1 MIEDRILKGM
11 IKTFLDSFGI
21 KERTESVAFEHFCNY
36 CLLTHHRPD
45 AYSSDNFFYRIVHT
59 GNGGDKAIDGIMIEV
74 NEVAVSNI
82 EQLKGVVEKRKF
94 HANFVFVQAKTSS
107 KFDSGDMLKTGLG
120 VKDFFQKEKAD
131 LNANDNVMLFKEMAD
146 YILDNSIHHDER
158 PTCTIYY
165 VTTGKW
171 VKDKNLENTRKECE
185 NFLNRLNYFGEVRY
199 VPIDALK
206 LSAIYKEVNN
216 SVTKQIL
223 MSKSIP
229 FPSNIKGV
237 EQAYIGLVSVKEYL
251 KLIENEEGMIQQGL
265 FYDNVRSYL
274 GENPVNKEIIGTI
287 KNVNKCIQF
296 PILNNGVTIVTKS
309 LRPSGEKYTLSDFQ
323 IVNGCQTSNVL
334 FKCRN
339 EIKEG
344 MMLPVKIVCTE
355 DPELINDVIRSTN
368 RQTQVLD
375 EAFESLK
382 VFHKQLQDYYETY
395 ASEDHLYYERRTHEY
410 DNGDKIVKKS
420 NIITLPIQLM
430 SMLSMFLGE
439 PHSVHRYY
447 GELLNA
453 YRSRLFQADHKLA
466 EYYISAWTLHRI
478 EDSLKRGQLEIRY
491 RRFRYHMLFLIQV
504 CVRRLAKIN
513 NLPRTNSHEMDNL
526 CKKIRIAL
534 SDNKQLDALL
544 RLLTRVIDDAVKEMN
559 KSHKI
564 SSHEIVRRKEF
575 TNLLENKCFNINL
588 NFKDN

>member
-11 IKTFLDSFGI
+11 IKKFLDNFGI
-21 KERTESVAFEHFCNY
+21 QEQDDSVAFEHFCNY
-36 CLLTHHRPD
+36 CLFTHHRPD
-45 AYSSDNFFYRIVHT
+45 AYSTDNFFYRNVHT
-59 GNGGDKAIDGIMIEV
+59 GKGGDKAIDGIMIEV
-74 NEVAVSNI
+74 NEVAVSSL
-82 EQLKGVVEKRKF
+82 EQLKDVVGQRKF
-94 HANFVFVQAKTSS
+94 HANFVFLQAKTSS

-120 VKDFFQKEKAD
+120 VKDFFQKERSE
-131 LNANDNVMLFKEMAD
+131 LNANENILHFKEMAD
-146 YILDNSIHHDER
+146 YILENSIQHDDQ

-171 VKDKNLENTRKECE
+171 VGDKDLENAKKECE
-185 NFLNRLNYFGEVRY
+185 NFLNSLNYFGEVRY

-206 LSAIYKEVNN
+206 LSSIFKEVNN

-223 MSKSIP
+223 MSKSIS

-274 GENPVNKEIIGTI
+274 GENPVNKEIIDTI
-287 KNVNKCIQF
+287 KNENKCIQF

-334 FKCRN
+334 YKCRN
-339 EIKEG
+339 EIKEEI
-344 MMLPVKIVCTE
+344 MLPVKIVCTE

-382 VFHKQLQDYYETY
+382 VFHKHLQDYYETY
-395 ASEDHLYYERRTHEY
+395 VSNDHLYYERRTHEY
-410 DNGDKIVKKS
+410 DNGEKPVKKS
-420 NIITLPIQLM
+420 DIITLPIQLM
-430 SMLSMFLGE
+430 SMLSMFLEE

-453 YRSRLFQADHKLA
+453 YRSRLFQSDHKLSA
-466 EYYISAWTLHRI
+466 YYISAWALHRI
-478 EDSLKRGQLEIRY
+478 EDSLKRGKLNMKY
-491 RRFRYHMLFLIQV
+491 RKYRYHMLFLIQV
-504 CVRRLAKIN
+504 CIRRLAQIKA
-513 NLPRTNSHEMDNL
+513 LPRPNSHDMEKL
-526 CKKIRIAL
+526 CNKIRIAL
-534 SDNKQLDALL
+534 SDNRQLDALL
-544 RLLTRVIDDAVKEMN
+544 RLLTKIIDDVVAEMTETN
-559 KSHKI
+559 CI
-564 SSHEIVRRKEF
+564 NPHEIVRRKEF
-575 TNLLENKCFNINL
+575 TILLEKKCQKIDL
-588 NFKDN
+588 DFKR

>member
-11 IKTFLDSFGI
+11 IKTFLESFGI
-21 KERTESVAFEHFCNY
+21 KEKDEATAFEHFCNY
-36 CLLTHHRPD
+36 CLFTHHRPD
-45 AYSSDNFFYRIVHT
+45 AYSTDSFFYRVAHT
-59 GNGGDKAIDGIMIEV
+59 GKGGDKAIDGIMIEV
-74 NEVAVSNI
+74 NEVAVSNL
-82 EQLKGVVEKRKF
+82 EQLKDVVGTKRF

-107 KFDSGDMLKTGLG
+107 KFESGDMLKTGLG
-120 VKDFFQKEKAD
+120 VKDFFQKESKK
-131 LNANDNVMLFKEMAD
+131 LNANDSIKRFKEMAD
-146 YILDNSIHHDER
+146 YILDNSIRHDEQ

-171 VKDKNLENTRKECE
+171 IGDYNLDNVRNECE
-185 NFLNRLNYFGEVRY
+185 NFLEGLNYFADVRY

-216 SVTKQIL
+216 SITKQII

-274 GENPVNKEIIGTI
+274 GENPVNKEIIDTI
-287 KNVNKCIQF
+287 RNENKCIQF
-296 PILNNGVTIVTKS
+296 PILNNGVTIVTKN

-323 IVNGCQTSNVL
+323 IVNGCQTSNAL

-339 EIKEG
+339 EIGEE

-355 DPELINDVIRSTN
+355 DPDLINDVIRSTN

-382 VFHKQLQDYYETY
+382 AFHKQLQDYYDTY
-395 ASEDHLYYERRTHEY
+395 SSEDHLYYERRTHEY
-410 DNGDKIVKKS
+410 DNGDKPVKKS

-430 SMLSMFLGE
+430 SMLSMFLDE

-453 YRSRLFQADHKLA
+453 YRSRLFQSDHKLSA
-466 EYYISAWTLHRI
+466 YYVSAWTLHRI
-478 EDSLKRGQLEIRY
+478 EDSLRRGQLENKY

-504 CVRRLAKIN
+504 CIRRLANIK
-513 NLPRTNSHEMDNL
+513 NLPRPNSREMDTL
-526 CKKIRIAL
+526 CQKIRIAL
-534 SDNKQLDALL
+534 TDNKQLDALL
-544 RLLTRVIDDAVKEMN
+544 RLLTRVIDEAVDEMN
-559 KSHKI
+559 AIHKI
-564 SSHEIVRRKEF
+564 CSNEIVRRKEF
-575 TNLLENKCFNINL
+575 TNLLDNKCRKIDL
-588 NFKDN
+588 NFKR